1 MGSLSSSGLVLGL
14 AGLARRVL
22 ELGFFSRTCVVAILT
37 TAGSTRLTMAEKEL
51 AEGMGSG
58 TTRGVAFV
66 PLNDFI
72 AETRPEITEPI
83 MIPVTSVNATKNDA
97 MILRRRAQLKSS
109 FTCSPMSLLLDFGR
123 TCLRSQVR
131 VSERLAKPRVS
142 ITPQVRDSCTGKLM
156 RRVRHCPEGR
166 GSEVMFCG
174 RSIDSLESLDAGTHP
189 FVVKNMRTDPRRA
202 ATDCV
207 FRT

>member
-22 ELGFFSRTCVVAILT
+22 ELDFFSRTCVVAILT
-37 TAGSTRLTMAEKEL
+37 TAGSTRFTMVEKEL
-51 AEGMGSG
+51 AEGMASG
-58 TTRGVAFV
+58 TARGVAFV

-109 FTCSPMSLLLDFGR
+109 FTCSPMSLLLNFPAAHASDPKPEVSRTRLEGPPDEPLRKYNTANTGQLSRKIDAPGSSLSQGTGIEGMFFGR
-123 TCLRSQVR
+123 SFDCLQY
-131 VSERLAKPRVS
+131 
-142 ITPQVRDSCTGKLM
+142 
-156 RRVRHCPEGR
+156 
-166 GSEVMFCG
+166 
-174 RSIDSLESLDAGTHP
+174 LDAGTHP
-189 FVVKNMRTDPRRA
+189 YVVKVCGTAP
-202 ATDCV
+202 
-207 FRT
+207 